1 VPGGLLVAGTP
12 ADVDDYVKRL
22 IADVA
27 GDGGYL
33 LAPGVVTDEARAE
46 CVHAMIEA
54 GKTYGA
60 QI

>member
-1 VPGGLLVAGTP
+1 MCRGA
-12 ADVDDYVKRL
+12 AHRRYARRVDDYVKRL

-33 LAPGVVTDEARAE
+33 LASGVVTDEAKPE
-46 CVHAMIEA
+46 CVRAMIEA
-54 GKTYGA
+54 GKRYGA